1 MLVKVKPLDANGFPT
16 LVVAALPFPAWHPN
30 LNPESNSNVNNNKK
44 VTPLDHGCDNLWV
57 KLHLFDSMG

>member
-30 LNPESNSNVNNNKK
+30 LNPESNFNVNNNKK
-44 VTPLDHGCDNLWV
+44 VTPLDYGCDNLWV
-57 KLHLFDSMG
+57 